1 MLRQITILFIFFAFT
16 FSKIDELVKLCFD
29 KVESVQEL
37 VDLDDSKSDKSEKD
51 VDLDKI
57 FQDNI
62 YFHFQK
68 TFFVPKL
75 LFTPNHPQNYY
86 KRVIYTIISPPPEV

>member
-16 FSKIDELVKLCFD
+16 FSTIDELVKLCFD
-29 KVESVQEL
+29 KIESIQEL
-37 VDLDDSKSDKSEKD
+37 VDLDDSESDKSEKD

-62 YFHFQK
+62 YFHFQ
-68 TFFVPKL
+68 TIFLLPKL
-75 LFTPNHPQNYY
+75 FFIPNPSQNYY
-86 KRVIYTIISPPPEV
+86 KKVIYTIISPPPEV

>member
-16 FSKIDELVKLCFD
+16 FSTIDELVKLCFD
-29 KVESVQEL
+29 KIESVQEL
-37 VDLDDSKSDKSEKD
+37 VDLDDSESDDIEKD

-62 YFHFQK
+62 FFHF
-68 TFFVPKL
+68 TGIFFIPKL
-75 LFTPNHPQNYY
+75 FFISNHPHNYF